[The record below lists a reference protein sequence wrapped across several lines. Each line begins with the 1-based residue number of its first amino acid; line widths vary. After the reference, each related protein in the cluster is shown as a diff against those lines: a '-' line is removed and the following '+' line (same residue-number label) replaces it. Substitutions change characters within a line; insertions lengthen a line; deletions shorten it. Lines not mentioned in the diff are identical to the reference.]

1 MTQLRTKLTAA
12 GGFAALSL
20 VPAIGSA
27 CEYDAATSASATA
40 PAQIASVPAPEASG
54 VPTWSALKAPAPKK
68 TAKQAADNA
77 KEAPRSDVKVAVL
90 TPN

>member
-1 MTQLRTKLTAA
+1 MSQLTTKLTAA
-12 GGFAALSL
+12 AGFVALSL
-20 VPAIGSA
+20 APAIGSA

-40 PAQIASVPAPEASG
+40 PAQIASVPAPEASR
-54 VPTWSALKAPAPKK
+54 VPTSSALKAPVPKK
-68 TAKQAADNA
+68 TTKQAVDKT